1 MVTFSELCPLT
12 VYSCSIFAFTVAAGP
27 TSPAI
32 NVSTAKSGIASI
44 YHTVS
49 YSATKCCTKLFRDI
63 QYKGALLKLIIRLAI
78 VICLYCDQI

>member
-27 TSPAI
+27 ISPAI

-49 YSATKCCTKLFRDI
+49 YSATKWCSKFKDYTIQRCTAKTDNEI
-63 QYKGALLKLIIRLAI
+63 YWLL
-78 VICLYCDQI
+78 

>member
-27 TSPAI
+27 ISPAI

-49 YSATKCCTKLFRDI
+49 YSATEWCSKFKDM
-63 QYKGALLKLIIRLAI
+63 QYKGALIKLIIRL
-78 VICLYCDQI
+78 VGYCNQFIL